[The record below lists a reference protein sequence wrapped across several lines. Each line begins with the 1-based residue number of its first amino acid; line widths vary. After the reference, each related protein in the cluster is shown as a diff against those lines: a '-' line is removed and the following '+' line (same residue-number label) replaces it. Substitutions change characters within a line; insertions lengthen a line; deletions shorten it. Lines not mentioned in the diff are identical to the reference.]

1 MCFLIWGIIAFI
13 LLTNIK
19 RNYKYIGYGISA
31 LLMMVLFK
39 FIVAV
44 ASLIIGFIYSLILYL
59 IIAFLINRYYESK
72 SKKN

>member
-1 MCFLIWGIIAFI
+1 MYFLIWGIIAFV

-19 RNYKYIGYGISA
+19 RNYKYIGFGISA

-39 FIVAV
+39 FIIAI
-44 ASLIIGFIYSLILYL
+44 ASLIVGFIYSIILYL
-59 IIAFLINRYYESK
+59 IIAFLINRYHESK